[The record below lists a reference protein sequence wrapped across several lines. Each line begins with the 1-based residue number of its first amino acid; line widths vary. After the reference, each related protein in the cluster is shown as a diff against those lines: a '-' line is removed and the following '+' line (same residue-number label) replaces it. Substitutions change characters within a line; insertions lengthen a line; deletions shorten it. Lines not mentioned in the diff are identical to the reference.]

1 MKIPA
6 LILLA
11 FLGVNTSFAQKN
23 SFSPANTKNNLK
35 IGLNTSFVGDR
46 FGFAVAW
53 EFKVANK
60 QSVQVELLPIFL
72 KTNYDKTNGIGV
84 ALSYRKYLSKNREG
98 LQGIYFSPMVKV
110 STLSETNSYRN
121 SSYNTVYKTNHF
133 NAALLFGRQWVYK
146 SGFSLDI
153 NGGIGFYRFNDNN
166 GYYYTQPF
174 PNTNPVNPNINYGLS
189 PNLNIKVGY
198 AF

>member
-1 MKIPA
+1 MKLSAI
-6 LILLA
+6 
-11 FLGVNTSFAQKN
+11 FLFSCLMVGTAFAQKN

-46 FGFAVAW
+46 FGFAVGW

-60 QSVQVELLPIFL
+60 QSLQVELLPIFL
-72 KTNYDKTNGIGV
+72 KTNYEQVNGFGV
-84 ALSYRKYLSKNREG
+84 ALSYRKYISKNKEG
-98 LQGIYFSPMVKV
+98 LQGIYFSPAIKI
-110 STLSETNSYRN
+110 SSLKESYGYN
-121 SSYNTVYKTNHF
+121 SSSNIPDKTNHLNVAF
-133 NAALLFGRQWVYK
+133 LFGRQWVYK

-153 NGGIGFYRFNDNN
+153 NGGLGYYRFNEN
-166 GYYYTQPF
+166 GR
-174 PNTNPVNPNINYGLS
+174 NTYPSTRPVLDIINYGLS

>member
-1 MKIPA
+1 MKLSVLA
-6 LILLA
+6 LLA
-11 FLGVNTSFAQKN
+11 FFAVNTAVAQKN

-35 IGLNTSFVGDR
+35 LGLNTSFVGDR

-60 QSVQVELLPIFL
+60 QSVQIELLPIFL
-72 KTNYDKTNGIGV
+72 KNNYDKTNGIGV

-110 STLSETNSYRN
+110 SSLSESYGYA
-121 SSYNTVYKTNHF
+121 SSNNTVYKTNHF
-133 NAALLFGRQWVYK
+133 NAAILFGRQWVYK

-153 NGGIGFYRFNDNN
+153 NGGIGYYRFNDNDR
-166 GYYYTQPF
+166 YYYYPY
-174 PNTNPVNPNINYGLS
+174 PNTTPAVNNLNYGLS

>member
-1 MKIPA
+1 MKLSA

-35 IGLNTSFVGDR
+35 LGLNTSFVGDR

-53 EFKVANK
+53 EFKVAKK
-60 QSVQVELLPIFL
+60 QSIQVELLPIFF
-72 KTNYDKTNGIGV
+72 KRYNEKTNGIGV
-84 ALSYRKYLSKNREG
+84 ALSYRKYISQNKDG
-98 LQGIYFSPMVKV
+98 IQGIYFSPAIKI
-110 STLSETNSYRN
+110 STLTESYGSSRN
-121 SSYNTVYKTNHF
+121 YKISHSNMSI
-133 NAALLFGRQWVYK
+133 LFGKQWVYK

-153 NGGIGFYRFNDNN
+153 NGGIGYFRFNENSD
-166 GYYYTQPF
+166 YY
-174 PNTNPVNPNINYGLS
+174 NTYPTGPRPTEYINYGIT

>member
-1 MKIPA
+1 MK
-6 LILLA
+6 LSVLTLLA
-11 FLGVNTSFAQKN
+11 FFAVNVAVAQKN

-35 IGLNTSFVGDR
+35 LGLNTSFVGDR

-60 QSVQVELLPIFL
+60 QSVQIELLPIFI
-72 KTNYDKTNGIGV
+72 KRYNEKTNGFGA
-84 ALSYRKYLSKNREG
+84 ALSYRKYISQNKDG
-98 LQGIYFSPMVKV
+98 IQGIYFSPAVKFSSLTESYGT
-110 STLSETNSYRN
+110 STN
-121 SSYNTVYKTNHF
+121 YKISHSNV
-133 NAALLFGRQWVYK
+133 AILFGKQWVYK

-153 NGGIGFYRFNDNN
+153 NGGIGYYRFNENRD
-166 GYYYTQPF
+166 YY
-174 PNTNPVNPNINYGLS
+174 NTYPIGIPRATDYINYGIT